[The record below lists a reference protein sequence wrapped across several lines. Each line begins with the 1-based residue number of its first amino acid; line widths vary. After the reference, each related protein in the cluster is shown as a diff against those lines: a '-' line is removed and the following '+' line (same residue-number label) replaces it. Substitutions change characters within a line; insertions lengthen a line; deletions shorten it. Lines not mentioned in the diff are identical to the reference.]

1 MATNADIFELY
12 MLDLINE
19 ERTSRGL
26 GALMLETNLNM
37 SAEEHS
43 KWMIESDI
51 FSHTGENGSSATD
64 RIREELDL
72 TGSWR
77 TAENIAV
84 QSVRGADGFFDDV
97 EDLHTSLMNSEG
109 HRANLLNP
117 NLEYIGIGIEL
128 GDFEF
133 SGGREFSSIIVTQNF
148 ATTASDVDLD
158 PGTSA
163 PIDDPVEE
171 PVDDP
176 VEEPIDDPVEE
187 PIDEP
192 IDDPVEEPTIPVEP
206 EAVEL
211 LVNGSFESVDF
222 RRSWTTKSDDD
233 VDGWHSLNGERLEF
247 WNSGRINGVESSD
260 GSVHSEIDFNRS
272 GETDGIYQ
280 DVDTVEGETYTLTF
294 DLRSRHDDA
303 DSESEALYVVWDGE
317 LIEANGFTTSEAQEW
332 ETFTIEVEG
341 TGDTERLI
349 FRESEM
355 NGGSD
360 GRGPLLDNVSL
371 IGPVEDFLF

>member
-1 MATNADIFELY
+1 
-12 MLDLINE
+12 
-19 ERTSRGL
+19 
-26 GALMLETNLNM
+26 MLETNLNM

-51 FSHTGENGSSATD
+51 FSHTGENGSSPAD

-176 VEEPIDDPVEE
+176 VEEPVDDPV
-187 PIDEP
+187 DEP

-206 EAVEL
+206 ETVEL

-332 ETFTIEVEG
+332 ETFTIEVV
-341 TGDTERLI
+341 

>member
-84 QSVRGADGFFDDV
+84 QSVRGVDGFFDDV

-117 NLEYIGIGIEL
+117 DLEYIGIGIEV
-128 GDFEF
+128 GDFRF
-133 SGGREFSSIIVTQNF
+133 ASGNEFSSIIVTQNF
-148 ATTASDVDLD
+148 ATTAGDVDVD

-163 PIDDPVEE
+163 PIDDPVDEPIDE
-171 PVDDP
+171 PVDDPVDDP
-176 VEEPIDDPVEE
+176 VEEPTV
-187 PIDEP
+187 
-192 IDDPVEEPTIPVEP
+192 PVEP
-206 EAVEL
+206 ETVEL

-222 RRSWTTKSDDD
+222 RRSWTTKSDED
-233 VDGWHSLNGERLEF
+233 VDGWHSLNGELLEF

-317 LIEANGFTTSEAQEW
+317 LIAANGFTTSEAQEW

-349 FRESEM
+349 FRESEA
-355 NGGSD
+355 NDGSD

-371 IGPVEDFLF
+371 VGPVDDFMF